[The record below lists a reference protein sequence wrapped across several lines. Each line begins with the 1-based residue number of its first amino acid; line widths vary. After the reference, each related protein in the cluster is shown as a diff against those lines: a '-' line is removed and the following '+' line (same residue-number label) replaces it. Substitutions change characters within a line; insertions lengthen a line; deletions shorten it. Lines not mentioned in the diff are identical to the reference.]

1 MIIKVSFGWS
11 MDKDRAVAGD
21 ECGCGSKWV
30 KAIASFPPK
39 NKSSSLPL
47 DGLKRFFYFCDVC
60 LTSLTRNLLFAV

>member
-30 KAIASFPPK
+30 KAII
-39 NKSSSLPL
+39 SS
-47 DGLKRFFYFCDVC
+47 
-60 LTSLTRNLLFAV
+60 